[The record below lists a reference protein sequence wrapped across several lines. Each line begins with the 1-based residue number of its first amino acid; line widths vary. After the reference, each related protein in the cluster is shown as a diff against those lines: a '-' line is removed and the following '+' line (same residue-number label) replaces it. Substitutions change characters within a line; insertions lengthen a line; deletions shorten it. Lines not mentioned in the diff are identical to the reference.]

1 MSIDMRRIMQ
11 EHEEA
16 RRMDTLAVAEKLD
29 QGLWNDHEI
38 ISVRRYS
45 LRLLLPFDFACA
57 QRLEVQ
63 GTQVQ
68 EAMIAIH
75 KVCSIY
81 RTFHAR
87 SHTLPLHAEA
97 TRPRAGVGGAS
108 TLREG
113 NACDAAPL
121 WCYAAGA

>member
-16 RRMDTLAVAEKLD
+16 RRMDTLTVVEKLD

-38 ISVRRYS
+38 ISVRRYF
-45 LRLLLPFDFACA
+45 LRLLLPFHSVGA

-75 KVCSIY
+75 KVRSIH
-81 RTFHAR
+81 RTLHAR
-87 SHTLPLHAEA
+87 SHALLRHAEA
-97 TRPRAGVGGAS
+97 SRP
-108 TLREG
+108 
-113 NACDAAPL
+113 
-121 WCYAAGA
+121 